1 MEFATASSTAKFTL
15 EDILAGFEAMET
27 LYRNYSLPDP
37 PWNPQDSLL
46 KSGIDLHDPIS
57 LRVYYPFVARIA

>member
-1 MEFATASSTAKFTL
+1 MEFATQSATAKFTF

-27 LYRNYSLPDP
+27 LNRKHSLPDP
-37 PWNPQDSLL
+37 PWKPQDSLL

>member
-15 EDILAGFEAMET
+15 EDILAGYDAMEA
-27 LYRNYSLPDP
+27 LYRKQCLLLP

-46 KSGIDLHDPIS
+46 KSGIDLHDPIMP
-57 LRVYYPFVARIA
+57 RVYCPFVARIA

>member
-15 EDILAGFEAMET
+15 EDILAGFEAMEA
-27 LYRNYSLPDP
+27 LHRKQCLLEP
-37 PWNPQDSLL
+37 PWKPQDSLL